1 MAIRNINNNSTFQFS
16 KVTVKDIIKK
26 IWKLSTKKA
35 TQNNSIPVMIL
46 KENTDIF
53 ANYMSD
59 FFSKFINL
67 GELPTILKNANI
79 TPVFN
84 KYFKGL
90 AENYRPVSI
99 LSVIAKIIEKLL
111 THQITSYM
119 DKFLSKYQCGFWKGC
134 SAQHCLLTM
143 LEKWKK
149 TVDQGKLFGAL
160 LTDLFKAFD
169 Y

>member
-16 KVTVKDIIKK
+16 KVTVKDVIKK
-26 IWKLSTKKA
+26 IRKLSTKKA

-59 FFSKFINL
+59 FFSKFIDL

-90 AENYRPVSI
+90 S
-99 LSVIAKIIEKLL
+99 S
-111 THQITSYM
+111 S
-119 DKFLSKYQCGFWKGC
+119 
-134 SAQHCLLTM
+134 
-143 LEKWKK
+143 
-149 TVDQGKLFGAL
+149 
-160 LTDLFKAFD
+160 
-169 Y
+169 